1 MKSVVALLAAALF
14 ALAGCNSG
22 GRNQNSTDLR
32 ILNAVVD
39 AEPLDV
45 LVEGD
50 LKFSAVARNQFTEY
64 ANFTGGTRQ
73 IAARSSTTQ
82 ETLVDLPA
90 GLASGQRS
98 TAVFYSTRAAMKFFV
113 VAEDTIAPPSGKARV
128 RVVNLAEG
136 AGTVDVYLTKTDLA
150 GAGTATVAGAA
161 VNATTGTGVVDGGDY
176 KVIVTPAGKTDVLFQ
191 SPAALPFGSGN
202 GVTVVVTANSGALL
216 VNVALL
222 QQGQSGLINVAANTQ
237 ARYRLTN
244 GMVDA
249 TVDLKVDNVKT
260 VEGAVPLAT
269 SSYLATTAGSK
280 SLRTEAANAPGAAL
294 ATATST
300 FDSGGDYTV
309 VAAGT
314 LASPAIVRL
323 SDDNAVPVTGNV
335 RLRVV
340 NLLTDGTNIDA
351 VIDATTQASNVAP
364 RTASAYVSIA
374 ATIVAV
380 LEVKTAGG
388 AQTLAT
394 VSPAEFPADQV
405 YTVYVAG
412 TSVAPQVKIV
422 VDR

>member
-32 ILNAVVD
+32 VFNAVVD
-39 AEPLDV
+39 TEPLDV

-50 LKFSAVARNQFTEY
+50 LKFSAVAKDQFTEY

-73 IAARSSTTQ
+73 IAARSTTTK
-82 ETLVDLPA
+82 EILVDLPA

-98 TAVFYSTRAAMKFFV
+98 TAVFYGTRSAMKFFV
-113 VAEDTIAPPSGKARV
+113 VAEDTVTPPSGKARV
-128 RVVNLAEG
+128 RVVNLAE
-136 AGTVDVYLTKTDLA
+136 ATGTVDVYLTKSDLA
-150 GAGTATVAGAA
+150 GAGSATVAGAA
-161 VNATTGTGVVDGGDY
+161 TNVTTGVGLVDGGDY
-176 KVIVTPAGKTDVLFQ
+176 KVIVTPAGKTDILFQ
-191 SPAALPFGSGN
+191 SPTALPFGNGN
-202 GVTVVVTANSGALL
+202 GVTVVVTATGGALL

-222 QQGQSGLINVAANTQ
+222 QQGQSGVINFAANTQ
-237 ARYRLTN
+237 SRYRLTN

-260 VEGAVPLAT
+260 VEGAAPLAT
-269 SSYLATTAGSK
+269 SSYLVTTAGNK
-280 SLRTEAANAPGAAL
+280 SLRTEAANAPGTAL
-294 ATATST
+294 ATSAST
-300 FDSGGDYTV
+300 FESGRDYTV

-314 LASPAIVRL
+314 LAAPAIVRL
-323 SDDNAVPVTGNV
+323 TDDNAVPVTGNA

-351 VIDATTQASNVAP
+351 VIDGTAQASAVAP

-388 AQTLAT
+388 AVTLAT
-394 VSPAEFPADQV
+394 LSPAEFPADQV

-412 TSVAPQVKIV
+412 TSLATQVKIV